1 MCGLLSLHD
10 QQCIMGAGDDGAQ
23 WPRGPWPPGSPRE
36 GRALV
41 WGVSRERPAWR
52 SPPGGARGAERPGA
66 PPALGGRPRQRP
78 ARASLRRPAPPAPS
92 GTSRRS
98 TTGAPRSIAAGRGGP
113 GPGSSHGRW
122 GARRATR
129 AARQPPHA
137 PRWPPTPLHRQGPR
151 PLHDLLSKICG
162 KTISIPRTC
171 ILCFMGLASCGSM
184 GSRIVNPLWFIEV
197 DPHRGGSISLR
208 PCARVS
214 LGTVART
221 LEVTTV
227 RRIPARHSCAA

>member
-1 MCGLLSLHD
+1 MCGRLSL
-10 QQCIMGAGDDGAQ
+10 QAQPCLLGEGDEGAQ

-66 PPALGGRPRQRP
+66 PPARGRARAAPGGRG
-78 ARASLRRPAPPAPS
+78 LPPAP
-92 GTSRRS
+92 
-98 TTGAPRSIAAGRGGP
+98 AP
-113 GPGSSHGRW
+113 GPASARRHGTQPP
-122 GARRATR
+122 GCPGAARRAAEAPAPGR
-129 AARQPPHA
+129 GPRVGRGAGHARRPPHA

-197 DPHRGGSISLR
+197 DPHTRL
-208 PCARVS
+208 
-214 LGTVART
+214 
-221 LEVTTV
+221 
-227 RRIPARHSCAA
+227 